1 MTSFSLEWSA
11 ILNNVNSLG
20 SRCLKNYLVV
30 FMWLNIVSCSSLRS
44 EKKFIIITDFLSI
57 VWLYSVVIYLV
68 WWYIRLIY
76 DLLLDKFP
84 MKHFVHIYIYI
95 YIIPIDI
102 IFWKDLVR
110 ELKIPNYLM
119 ARKLQVLVGSNFV
132 SAMDIALAS

>member
-1 MTSFSLEWSA
+1 
-11 ILNNVNSLG
+11 
-20 SRCLKNYLVV
+20 
-30 FMWLNIVSCSSLRS
+30 
-44 EKKFIIITDFLSI
+44 
-57 VWLYSVVIYLV
+57 
-68 WWYIRLIY
+68 
-76 DLLLDKFP
+76 

-95 YIIPIDI
+95 YVIPIDI